1 MGVGTTLPLSINKC
15 YSPGR
20 STTFTYHL
28 VVLWQTDQYIGFH
41 YSFNF
46 LGDMGLSALL
56 FAFVLQ
62 VSPASA
68 SSDAPAPVR
77 IGVAGLV
84 HGHVGWILGREDHG
98 DIEIVGIA
106 EADQTLVERHAARF
120 GFDMELVYPSVEEMI
135 EATKPEAVTV
145 FSNIYDH
152 LAITEAAAARGVHVM
167 VEKPLAISLDHAER
181 MKMVADSA
189 GIYLLTNYE
198 TTWYPS
204 VHYAKEVLPLLG
216 DLRKMVVRDGHP
228 GPIEIGVG
236 EEFSS
241 WLLTEE
247 KNGGGAITDFG
258 CYGANLITWFMDGQR
273 PESVTAVTQ
282 IFKPETPYGHVDD
295 EATIIVTY
303 PSAQGIIQA
312 SWNWPFNRKDMD
324 VYGTE
329 GFVYAS
335 NATEGVIGLPETPS
349 SPFEAPPR
357 VAPHNDPFAFLAS
370 VVRGNTDPEGSLSSL
385 PINMVAVEIL
395 DAAVRSAK
403 SGKTVQFDQ

>member
-1 MGVGTTLPLSINKC
+1 
-15 YSPGR
+15 
-20 STTFTYHL
+20 
-28 VVLWQTDQYIGFH
+28 
-41 YSFNF
+41 
-46 LGDMGLSALL
+46 MGLSALL

-62 VSPASA
+62 VSPASV

-106 EADQTLVERHAARF
+106 ETDRALVERHAARF
-120 GFDMELVYPSVEEMI
+120 GFDMGVVYPSVEEMI

-145 FSNIYDH
+145 FSNTFDH
-152 LAITEAAAARGVHVM
+152 LAITEAAAARGLHVM

-189 GIYLLTNYE
+189 GIHLLTNYE

-204 VHYAKEVLPLLG
+204 VHYAKEALSSLG
-216 DLRKMVVRDGHP
+216 DLRKMVVRDGHR

-282 IFKPETPYGHVDD
+282 IFKPDAPYGQVDD

-303 PSAQGIIQA
+303 PSAQGVIQA

-329 GFVYAS
+329 GFVYAT
-335 NATEGVIGLPETPS
+335 NATEGVIGLSDTPS
-349 SPFEAPPR
+349 RPFEAPAR
-357 VAPHNDPFAFLAS
+357 VAPHNDPFAFLAA
-370 VVRGNTDPEGSLSSL
+370 VVRGHTDPEGSLSSL

-403 SGKTVQFDQ
+403 SGKTVRFDQ